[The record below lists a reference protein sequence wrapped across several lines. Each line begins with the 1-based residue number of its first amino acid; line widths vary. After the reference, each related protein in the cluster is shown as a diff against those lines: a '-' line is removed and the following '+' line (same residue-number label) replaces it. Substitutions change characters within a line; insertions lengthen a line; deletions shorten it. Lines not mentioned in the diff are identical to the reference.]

1 VKGRYLVEVTEVL
14 KKTYIFY
21 TLEDDELE
29 ILARSARTETFP
41 KGSLIFDE
49 GVEGGPLYIIK
60 SGRVSIK
67 KTLDEQGQRSQLAE
81 LGQYFFFGEIS
92 LFDGGKRSASV
103 EAVEDTE
110 CVIIEKGDF
119 WAAMMAN
126 PASAHKVYRAILS
139 VHSNAIRRANERFR
153 EFLGSA
159 LGDV

>member
-1 VKGRYLVEVTEVL
+1 MDVKDIL

-29 ILARSARTETFP
+29 LLARSARKETFP
-41 KGSLIFDE
+41 KGRLIFDD
-49 GVEGGPLYIIK
+49 GDEGGPLYIIK
-60 SGRVSIK
+60 SGKVSIK
-67 KTLDEQGQRSQLAE
+67 KILDEGTKTNLAE

-110 CVIIEKGDF
+110 CIIIEKSDF

-126 PASAHKVYRAILS
+126 PVSAHKVYRAILS

-153 EFLGSA
+153 DFLGDA
-159 LGDV
+159 LGDI

>member
-1 VKGRYLVEVTEVL
+1 MEIKDVL
-14 KKTYIFY
+14 KKTYLFY
-21 TLEDDELE
+21 TLDSDELD
-29 ILARSARTETFP
+29 ILARSARLEKFP
-41 KGSLIFDE
+41 KGRVIFDE
-49 GVEGGPLYIIK
+49 GDEGGPLYVVK

-67 KTLDEQGQRSQLAE
+67 KSLDEEGQRSQLAE

-110 CVIIEKGDF
+110 CVIIEKSDF

-139 VHSNAIRRANERFR
+139 VHSNAIRRANDRFR
-153 EFLGSA
+153 EFLGTA
-159 LGDV
+159 LGDI

>member
-1 VKGRYLVEVTEVL
+1 MDVKEVL
-14 KKTYIFY
+14 KKTYIFH

-29 ILARSARTETFP
+29 LLVRSTRLETIP
-41 KGSLIFDE
+41 KGHLIFDE
-49 GVEGGPLYIIK
+49 GDEGGPLYIIK

-67 KTLDEQGQRSQLAE
+67 KTLNGGKKSKLAE
-81 LGQYFFFGEIS
+81 LGQYFFLGEIS

-110 CVIIEKGDF
+110 CVIIGKSDF

-126 PASAHKVYRAILS
+126 PTSAHKVYRAILS

-153 EFLGSA
+153 DFLGSA
-159 LGDV
+159 LGGV

>member
-1 VKGRYLVEVTEVL
+1 VEIKDVL
-14 KKTYIFY
+14 KKTYLFY
-21 TLEDDELE
+21 TLDSGELE
-29 ILARSARTETFP
+29 ILARSARVEKFP
-41 KGSLIFDE
+41 KGQLIFDE
-49 GVEGGPLYIIK
+49 GEEGGPLYVIK
-60 SGRVSIK
+60 SGRVSIRK
-67 KTLDEQGQRSQLAE
+67 ALDEEGQRSQLAE

-110 CVIIEKGDF
+110 CVIIEKSDF

-153 EFLGSA
+153 DFLGTA
-159 LGDV
+159 LGNI

>member
-1 VKGRYLVEVTEVL
+1 VEIKDVL
-14 KKTYIFY
+14 KKTYLFY
-21 TLEDDELE
+21 TLDPGELE
-29 ILARSARTETFP
+29 ILAGSARLEKFP
-41 KGSLIFDE
+41 KGHVIFDE
-49 GVEGGPLYIIK
+49 GDEGGPLYIVK

-67 KTLDEQGQRSQLAE
+67 KALDEDGQRSQLAE

-110 CVIIEKGDF
+110 CVIIEKSDF

-139 VHSNAIRRANERFR
+139 VHSNAIRRANDRFR
-153 EFLGSA
+153 EFLGTA
-159 LGDV
+159 LGDI

>member
-1 VKGRYLVEVTEVL
+1 VEIRDVL
-14 KKTYIFY
+14 KKTYLFY
-21 TLEDDELE
+21 TLDSGELE
-29 ILARSARTETFP
+29 TLARSARLETFP
-41 KGSLIFDE
+41 KGRVIFDE
-49 GVEGGPLYIIK
+49 GDEGGPLYVVK

-67 KTLDEQGQRSQLAE
+67 KSLDEEGQRSQLAE

-110 CVIIEKGDF
+110 CVIIEKSDF

-139 VHSNAIRRANERFR
+139 VHSNAIRRANDRFR
-153 EFLGSA
+153 EFLGTA
-159 LGDV
+159 LGDI

>member
-1 VKGRYLVEVTEVL
+1 MDVKDIL

-21 TLEDDELE
+21 TLEDDELDL
-29 ILARSARTETFP
+29 LARSVRKVTFP
-41 KGSLIFDE
+41 KGHLIFDE
-49 GVEGGPLYIIK
+49 GDEGGPLYIIK

-67 KTLDEQGQRSQLAE
+67 KILDEGTKSNLVE

-110 CVIIEKGDF
+110 CLIIDKCDF
-119 WAAMMAN
+119 WAAMMTS
-126 PASAHKVYRAILS
+126 PVSAHKVYRAILS

-153 EFLGSA
+153 DFLGTA

>member
-1 VKGRYLVEVTEVL
+1 MEIKDVL
-14 KKTYIFY
+14 KKTYLFY
-21 TLEDDELE
+21 TLDSGELE
-29 ILARSARTETFP
+29 ILARSARVETFP
-41 KGSLIFDE
+41 RGRLIFD
-49 GVEGGPLYIIK
+49 EGGPLYIIQ

-67 KTLDEQGQRSQLAE
+67 KSLDEEGQRSQLAE

-110 CVIIEKGDF
+110 CVIIEKSDF

-139 VHSNAIRRANERFR
+139 VHSNAIRRANDRFR
-153 EFLGSA
+153 EFLGTA
-159 LGDV
+159 LGGI